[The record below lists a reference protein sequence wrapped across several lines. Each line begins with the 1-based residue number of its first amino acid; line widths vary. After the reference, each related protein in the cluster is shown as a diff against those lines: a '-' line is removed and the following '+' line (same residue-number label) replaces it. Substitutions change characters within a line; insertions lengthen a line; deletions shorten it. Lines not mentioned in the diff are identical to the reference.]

1 MTVNDLAAGSCPV
14 PHRDSPSVGVFHPR
28 ALVAEVLASSLRQFG
43 LVAAVGDA
51 PPGRRR
57 ALVVD
62 ADRPWSEVDQD
73 IRGSFVNGDGR
84 VLLLSCDPLDRTDGA
99 RARGADVVG
108 HELTVKELADH
119 LRLGSSPVSAPS
131 RDDGAHLLTV
141 RERQVLALVARGCSN
156 ADVARELCV
165 SVHTARSHVA
175 SILSKLGVGSR
186 FAAVSVA
193 RSSGLLRAHARSATG
208 T

>member
-1 MTVNDLAAGSCPV
+1 MTVNDMAADSCPV
-14 PHRDSPSVGVFHPR
+14 PHPDSPSVGVFHPR
-28 ALVAEVLASSLRQFG
+28 ALVAEVLASSLRQLG
-43 LVAAVGDA
+43 LFAAVGDA
-51 PPGRRR
+51 PPGSRR

-73 IRGSFVNGDGR
+73 IRRSSVNGDGR
-84 VLLLSCDPLDRTDGA
+84 VLLLSCSPMDRTDGA

-108 HELTVKELADH
+108 HELTVDELAEH
-119 LRLGSSPVSAPS
+119 LRLGSSPVAAPAHGE
-131 RDDGAHLLTV
+131 GALLLTV

-175 SILSKLGVGSR
+175 SVLSKLGVGSR
-186 FAAVSVA
+186 FAAVSAA
-193 RSSGLLRAHARSATG
+193 RSMGLLHTHARSATG

>member
-1 MTVNDLAAGSCPV
+1 MTAESCPT
-14 PHRDSPSVGVFHPR
+14 PHPDPTTVGVFHPR

-57 ALVVD
+57 ALLVD

-73 IRGSFVNGDGR
+73 IHGSSVNGDGR
-84 VLLLSCDPLDRTDGA
+84 VLLLSGSPLDRADGA
-99 RARGADVVG
+99 RARGAHVVG
-108 HELTVKELADH
+108 HELTVDELADH
-119 LRLGSSPVSAPS
+119 LRLGSSPVAAPS
-131 RDDGAHLLTV
+131 RDDAAGLLTL
-141 RERQVLALVARGCSN
+141 RERQVLALVARGNSN
-156 ADVARELCV
+156 ADVARDLGV